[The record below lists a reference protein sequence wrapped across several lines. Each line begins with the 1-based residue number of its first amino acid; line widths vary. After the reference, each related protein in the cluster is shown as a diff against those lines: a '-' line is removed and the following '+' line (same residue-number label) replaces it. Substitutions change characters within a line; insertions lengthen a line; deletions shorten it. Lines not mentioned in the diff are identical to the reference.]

1 VTATTSPHRFRPI
14 HWTGRAARSIR
25 PGPPAAPKVEWAG
38 EHLSDRERDLFARM
52 SNPDRRHAIG
62 VAMQVAGQLDE
73 PNLEHLD
80 LDEDRR
86 RAVVAAALLHD
97 VGKSAAGL
105 RTYGRVVATLS
116 GAVGGKAW
124 AEHWQDTA
132 GFTRKVGLYLRYPE
146 LGAEQLMVAGS
157 DPWVVAWAR
166 EHHRPEEEWTLPV
179 EVGRVLVAADR

>member
-1 VTATTSPHRFRPI
+1 VTATASSHRFRPV

-25 PGPPAAPKVEWAG
+25 PGPPAADKVEWAD
-38 EHLSDRERDLFARM
+38 EHLTEREQDLFARM

-62 VAMQVAGQLDE
+62 VAMQVSTQLDD
-73 PNLEHLD
+73 LG

-105 RTYGRVVATLS
+105 RTYGRAVATLS
-116 GAVGGKAW
+116 GAVGGKAF

-132 GFTRKVGLYLRYPE
+132 GFTRRVGLYLRYPE

-157 DPWVVAWAR
+157 DPWVIAWAR

-179 EVGRVLVAADR
+179 EVGRVLAAADR